1 MKSVLAVVS
10 LCAMLVCGCGK
21 ENEHEK
27 EIANLQKDLGEQR
40 ERHVEKR
47 GGESAE
53 LRAGLRDGKST
64 PLSDVLFERKIKSIA
79 GGLDSKAA
87 VERVSAAKRA
97 LELKE
102 MYPDRDYTE
111 LIIPLMR
118 IVKDEKAERAARIP
132 AVHALHLIRSERGD
146 FAIEGMSS
154 YSNDREFRRL
164 CSRLSS
170 KRDDENNLARLEREK
185 PEVNLTKR

>member
-21 ENEHEK
+21 ENEREK
-27 EIANLQKDLGEQR
+27 EIANPQKDSGEQR

-47 GGESAE
+47 DGESVG
-53 LRAGLRDGKST
+53 LQAGLRAGKST

-79 GGLDSKAA
+79 GGLDSKVT

-102 MYPDRDYTE
+102 MYPDRDYSE

-170 KRDDENNLARLEREK
+170 KRDDENNLARLERER